1 MEIDEEK
8 LHGDIYT
15 REGAAQQKVDDER
28 DFGFVFSSW
37 GRRITNVQLASTL
50 QLTNPLNNW
59 SRRSRH
65 HLELH
70 TKLATH
76 S

>member
-28 DFGFVFSSW
+28 VFGFVFLL
-37 GRRITNVQLASTL
+37 G
-50 QLTNPLNNW
+50 
-59 SRRSRH
+59 
-65 HLELH
+65 EGE
-70 TKLATH
+70 
-76 S
+76 